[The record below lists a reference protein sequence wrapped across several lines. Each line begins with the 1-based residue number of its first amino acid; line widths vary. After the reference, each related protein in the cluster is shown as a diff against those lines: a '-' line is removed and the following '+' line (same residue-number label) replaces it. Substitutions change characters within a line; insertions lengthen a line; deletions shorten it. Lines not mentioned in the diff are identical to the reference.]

1 MKTRL
6 NELAAI
12 KEENED
18 ESNRSEAQILR
29 QQQERRNGEV
39 SEESKEVI
47 PSEELEHIDQAVT
60 QSIKE

>member
-29 QQQERRNGEV
+29 Q
-39 SEESKEVI
+39 
-47 PSEELEHIDQAVT
+47 
-60 QSIKE
+60 